1 MNRQISKDSYLEDL
15 EDLEDLARRLHIF
28 VKNLCKGVCG
38 TGISLARAASGQLIG
53 QKKTIKK
60 KKTMSSGM
68 QT

>member
-1 MNRQISKDSYLEDL
+1 MNRQISKDSY
-15 EDLEDLARRLHIF
+15 LEDLARRLHIF

-53 QKKTIKK
+53 QKKIIKK

>member
-1 MNRQISKDSYLEDL
+1 MNRQISKDSYL

-53 QKKTIKK
+53 QKKIVKK
-60 KKTMSSGM
+60 KKLEFRHANMS
-68 QT
+68 